1 MLWLAAIGFFMGAA
15 GLAGVLYCMCSAW
28 IARKS
33 APDEKALRDRIG
45 KLVPLN
51 LVSLI
56 IAAAGLV
63 VATVAFIL

>member
-33 APDEKALRDRIG
+33 EADEKALRDRIR
-45 KLVPLN
+45 KLVPVN
-51 LVSLI
+51 LVSLM
-56 IAAAGLV
+56 IAVTGLAVAA
-63 VATVAFIL
+63 VAFIL